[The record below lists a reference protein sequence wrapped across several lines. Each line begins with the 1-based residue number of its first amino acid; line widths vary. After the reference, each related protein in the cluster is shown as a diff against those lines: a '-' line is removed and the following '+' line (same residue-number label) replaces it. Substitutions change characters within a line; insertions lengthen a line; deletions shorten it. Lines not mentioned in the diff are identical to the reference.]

1 MKNFI
6 QNGSKI
12 TFAASAVVTPNN
24 NATPYNAATV
34 GSGPLSGEAGVIG
47 RIAGVV
53 VANAVNSTAGPYNDG
68 NTVLETTGVYN
79 LPVVSTHHIISPGS
93 TVYIHATT
101 GVVSDDYTQVPFG
114 CVCDAV
120 AQYATTTV
128 RVKLFGATPGAI
140 GADS

>member
-1 MKNFI
+1 MKNFV

-24 NATPYNAATV
+24 YANPYSGGV
-34 GSGPLSGEAGVIG
+34 SGDGPLSGEAGVIG
-47 RIAGVV
+47 RIVGVV
-53 VANAVNSTAGPYNDG
+53 VANAINSTAGPLNDS
-68 NTVLETTGVYN
+68 NVVLETQGVFS
-79 LPVVSTHHIISPGS
+79 LAVVSTHHTIAVGS
-93 TVYIHATT
+93 TVYINPTT

-114 CVCDAV
+114 CVCDSV

-128 RVKLFGATPGAI
+128 RVKLFGATPGAV